1 MGYVANNMDDDLFGL
16 IGKEPTLGVSRWVY
30 SRQVNWV
37 MMFLSGLFQFVSGG
51 SPQLFHLTKSTYP
64 TCDWDIY

>member
-30 SRQVNWV
+30 SR
-37 MMFLSGLFQFVSGG
+37 
-51 SPQLFHLTKSTYP
+51 
-64 TCDWDIY
+64 